1 MRLMTYNIR
10 LGIQQGLDPI
20 AAHITAQQADV
31 IALQEVGDHWVMG
44 PSGDTTRTLSQL
56 TALPYALHVGTI
68 LRGAEAR
75 YGHALLS
82 RWPLTDARVHL
93 LPIAKDEQRAILT
106 ATLHAPD
113 GPVTLITT
121 HLSWL
126 ATDRP
131 AHGAILLD
139 MARQAIARGL
149 PVVVMGDLNED
160 DPHAPW
166 LDALRAL
173 MCDADGDLARLTFP
187 AKAPR
192 VRLDFLFASIGGWHN
207 ITLVDDA
214 IASDHFALAATLTLA
229 AEGEDDAD
237 ELALR

>member
-1 MRLMTYNIR
+1 MTYNIR
-10 LGIQQGLDPI
+10 LGIQQGLEPI

-31 IALQEVGDHWVMG
+31 VALQEVGDHWVMG
-44 PSGDTTRTLSQL
+44 PSGDTTRELSHL
-56 TALPYALHVGTI
+56 TGLPYALHVGTI
-68 LRGAEAR
+68 LRGREAR

-82 RWPLTDARVHL
+82 RWPLSDARVHL
-93 LPIAKDEQRAILT
+93 LPIVKDEQRAILT

-113 GPVTLITT
+113 SSVTLITT

-139 MARQAIARGL
+139 MATRAIARGL

-166 LDALRAL
+166 LDSLREL
-173 MCDADGDLARLTFP
+173 MRDADGDLARLTFP

-192 VRLDFLFASIGGWHN
+192 ARLDFLFTSIGVWRN
-207 ITLVDDA
+207 VTLIDDA
-214 IASDHFALAATLTLA
+214 LASDHFALAATLALA
-229 AEGEDDAD
+229 IEGEDDAD